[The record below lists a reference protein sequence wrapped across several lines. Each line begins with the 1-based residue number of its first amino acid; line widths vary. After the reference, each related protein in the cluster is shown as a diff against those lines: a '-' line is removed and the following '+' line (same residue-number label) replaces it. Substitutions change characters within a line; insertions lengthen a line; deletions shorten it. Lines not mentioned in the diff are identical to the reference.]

1 MKMLLQLEGGGYAAP
16 DFSSLTSILIWLILF
31 IIGLLIITIF
41 LKIALGLIDKAKN
54 TDFGAVFVTSLLV
67 VLIIDF
73 LPWLLGLIGLWYILG
88 LIIAV
93 ILAFVIISSRHG
105 ISFLTAVLV
114 AIIAFILYI
123 VVMILIGAVIAGIII
138 AAL

>member
-1 MKMLLQLEGGGYAAP
+1 MLLQLEGGGYAAP